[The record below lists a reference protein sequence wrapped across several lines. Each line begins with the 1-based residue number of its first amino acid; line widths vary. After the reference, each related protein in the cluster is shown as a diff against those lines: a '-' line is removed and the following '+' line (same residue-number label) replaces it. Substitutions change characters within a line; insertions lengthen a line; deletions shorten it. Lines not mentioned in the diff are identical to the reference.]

1 MSAFQK
7 VEFDQGALRIID
19 DQGDDDND
27 VAKKPAL
34 FSDIAKRNASS
45 SSSSTTSS
53 ISSIAY
59 VTTSG
64 GGGDAVQSRA
74 GQYATRCRL
83 FAAGKCTFGARC
95 HFRHD
100 GVSAAGADEA
110 SSGGAQ
116 SADDQE
122 CGICM
127 EMVSAKGE
135 RFGLLLGCVHAFC
148 LPCIR
153 EWRAN
158 AQQQR
163 AREDADAGQHAST
176 EAARSCPVCRLF
188 SPYVIPSVY
197 FVTDTDRKLELQ
209 DEFLL
214 NTKRTR
220 CRYWSGKPGSCQF
233 GSSCFYQHINPDGT
247 PGIDATRSYVDA
259 DGIHVIPATDR
270 HSLADFIV
278 TSSKAAV
285 AATSSAQPVQQS
297 EEHLPKWA
305 RGLDEN
311 EIAEVRKTLQANN
324 NSDNNGA
331 ASSTNNAPSRRPVTA
346 DIQSVTRGFA
356 ELDLSGKRP
365 DNKPAVVAAA
375 AAAASTIGVGDW
387 SDVEQSKLEA
397 ALKLFPGEAGDKQRW
412 QTIADFVGRS
422 RKDCVMRVRFCAS
435 LQSQQQKQQ
444 TE

>member
-19 DQGDDDND
+19 DQGDEPDG

-34 FSDIAKRNASS
+34 FSDIAKRNASTS
-45 SSSSTTSS
+45 SASATSSTTLG
-53 ISSIAY
+53 AY
-59 VTTSG
+59 VVTSG
-64 GGGDAVQSRA
+64 GGGDAAQSRA
-74 GQYATRCRL
+74 AQYATRCRL

-100 GVSAAGADEA
+100 GVSAAGAVEA
-110 SSGGAQ
+110 NSG
-116 SADDQE
+116 SDDQE

-135 RFGLLLGCVHAFC
+135 RFGLLLGCVHSFC

-163 AREDADAGQHAST
+163 AREDADAQHAST

-247 PGIDATRSYVDA
+247 PGIDATRSFVDA

-278 TSSKAAV
+278 TSTKTAV
-285 AATSSAQPVQQS
+285 AATSSPQPVQQQS

-311 EIAEVRKTLQANN
+311 EIAEVRKTLANGDN
-324 NSDNNGA
+324 NSA
-331 ASSTNNAPSRRPVTA
+331 TTNNAPPRRPVS
-346 DIQSVTRGFA
+346 DIQAATRGFA

-365 DNKPAVVAAA
+365 DNKPAVAV
-375 AAAASTIGVGDW
+375 AAASTAGVGDW
-387 SDVEQSKLEA
+387 SDVEQSKLET

-435 LQSQQQKQQ
+435 LQSQQQQQ
-444 TE
+444 QETE